1 MFDPSV
7 VSDACGTGFVASLGG
22 VPSHAIVEG
31 AVEAV
36 VNLTH
41 RGAVNADPD
50 TGDGA
55 GVAIQLPYA
64 LIQERLAE
72 NDLPAVANVDLCVAV
87 VFLPSS
93 GPSASTGGDPDEARQ
108 IIEKAVNSTELKA
121 LCWRKVP
128 VDTTVLGQW
137 ARAQRPDIEQL
148 IIARPQGLGG
158 DETEKRLYLARR
170 RAERAIRSG
179 GEPVASTYIASMS
192 AESVVYKGLML
203 ASQLGAFYP
212 DLHDPRVISSFAL
225 FHQRYAT
232 NTLPDWRLAQP
243 LRKIAHNGEINTLG
257 SNVSWMEARGV
268 ETLGDIWQAVRDDVL
283 PVVSSQGSDSAA
295 LDEVFDLLT
304 SSGIGPIRSM
314 MTLIPEAW
322 ERFPDMDA
330 ELRSFYRYHAAA
342 MEPWDGPATVAFHDG
357 EVVGVA
363 TDRNGLRPA
372 RYQTTVDGLIVCASE
387 AGVLDLD
394 PANLAESGQLG
405 PGQVLAVDLARRLL
419 LRNDDA
425 KHVAVAARAED
436 IAHSRAFDDWRP
448 LALELSGKPVQD
460 SDTTDDLD
468 FLLAVHGYTREEIGT
483 VLGPMAANGKE
494 AVGSMG
500 DDTPLSVLQD
510 KPRLLYTYLRQRF
523 AQVTNPPIDPI
534 REANVMSMESRL
546 GQRPPLLG
554 EAADTPPMVQ
564 LPSPVLTDEGMAG
577 INNLAKSG
585 LPLVELKALF
595 DAGQPGDLEEA
606 LERLCQQAADAVDNG
621 ARILVVTDAGVSA
634 SRAPIPMLLASSAV
648 HRFLVRTGRRMKTG
662 LVAAAGDARD
672 VHQVA
677 CLVGCGADAVYP
689 YLAFRALRSQV
700 DHDES
705 NEAQERDPIDSY
717 VTALNAGLRKIM
729 SKMGICTIASYTGS
743 QLFEALGLAPEI
755 VEQSFPAMPSRI
767 GGIGYEDVARDV
779 QARLQTAALQSDL
792 EAGGWYKYRRQGD
805 HHAYAPPVWRAL
817 QKAATD
823 GEAAY
828 PGFSEQSRSG
838 PPVGL
843 KDLLTYEGAGK
854 KVALEKVEPRDAIT
868 TRFRS
873 AAMSVGALGIEAHR
887 DVATAMRIVG
897 GFSNC
902 GEGGELPAQYLPN
915 GDKLEVGS
923 QIKQVASG
931 RFGVTP
937 GYLAA
942 ATEIEIKMAQG
953 SKPGEGGHLP
963 GEKVTDFI
971 ALLRHSEPGIELIS
985 PPPHHDIYSIED
997 LAQLIYDL
1005 KSVNP
1010 DASVAVKL
1018 VASYGVGIVAV
1029 GVAKAGADVVHIS
1042 GNVGGTGASPLSS
1055 IKYAGLPWEMGVK
1068 EAHDA
1073 LVANGLRS
1081 RVRIRTD
1088 GGLRTGHDVV
1098 VATMLGAQ
1106 EFTFGTAAL
1115 VALGCKMAR
1124 QCHQNTCPVGIATQR
1139 EDLRSRYKG
1148 KPEHLV
1154 SFLQSVADEARG
1166 VLAGLGY
1173 TSLEQVVGRNDLL
1186 VAKDAEP
1193 DQENGL
1199 PARSTTVD
1207 LSALL
1212 APAPPVTLAVPE
1224 NVVTEQAP
1232 IPSSF
1237 ENKIIRDAEAS
1248 VQTGEPTTKRYL
1260 VRNVHRAIGAGV
1272 AGMVARQHGDRKMS
1286 PGLIRLHLEGTAG
1299 QSLGAFMTRGMRIHL
1314 EGQANDYVGKG
1325 MAGGIIAIVPQSES
1339 YATSTRTPSLAGN
1352 TLLYGATGGSL
1363 FIAGTV
1369 GERFAVRNSGARSV
1383 VEGVGDHACSYM
1395 TGGKIA
1401 VLGPIGNNFAAG
1413 MSRGVAYIW
1422 DPTGESRDR
1431 VNQAMAQV
1439 NTVSGASDKSQLK
1452 MLLRAHWD
1460 FTGSAVAKRI
1470 LSKWDKSCQEFL
1482 IVVPRQH
1489 PDIRGEKVERV
1500 KALVAGTE

>member
-1 MFDPSV
+1 MFDPSTV
-7 VSDACGTGFVASLGG
+7 GDACGTGFVASLGG

-55 GVAIQLPYA
+55 GVAIQLPYP

-72 NDLPAVANVDLCVAV
+72 SDHPTIADVDLCVAV
-87 VFLPSS
+87 VFLPSTE
-93 GPSASTGGDPDEARQ
+93 TGGDPEQARQ
-108 IIEKAVNSTELKA
+108 ILVQAVDSTELKA

-128 VDTTVLGQW
+128 VDTAVLGQW

-148 IIARPQGLGG
+148 IIARPQGLSG
-158 DETEKRLYLARR
+158 DETAKRLYLARR

-179 GEPVASTYIASMS
+179 GESVRATYIASMS

-212 DLHDPRVISSFAL
+212 DLHDSRVISSFAL

-268 ETLGDIWQAVRDDVL
+268 ESLGDIWEAARQDVL
-283 PVVSSQGSDSAA
+283 PVISSQGSDSAA

-419 LRNDDA
+419 LRNNDA
-425 KHVAVAARAED
+425 KRVAVAARAED
-436 IAHSRAFDDWRP
+436 IAHSRAFADWQP
-448 LALELSGKPVQD
+448 LALDLDVTPAKEPE
-460 SDTTDDLD
+460 TADDLD

-554 EAADTPPMVQ
+554 EAADTPPMVL
-564 LPSPVLTDEGMAG
+564 LPSPVLTEESMAG
-577 INNLAKSG
+577 IEKLAGSE
-585 LPLVELKALF
+585 LPLVELEALF
-595 DAGQPGDLEEA
+595 DASEPGNLQAA
-606 LERLCQQAADAVDNG
+606 LERLCQRAADAVDQG
-621 ARILVVTDAGVSA
+621 ARVLVVTDAGVSA

-662 LVAAAGDARD
+662 LIAAAGDARD

-689 YLAFRALRSQV
+689 YLAFRALRSQAEN
-700 DHDES
+700 DES
-705 NEAQERDPIDSY
+705 GNLDPIGSY

-729 SKMGICTIASYTGS
+729 SKMGICTVASYTGS
-743 QLFEALGLAPEI
+743 QLFEALGLSPEI

-767 GGIGYEDVARDV
+767 GGIGYQDVARDV

-805 HHAYAPPVWRAL
+805 HHAYGPPVWRAL

-823 GEAAY
+823 SDSAY
-828 PGFSEQSRSG
+828 PAYSQQSRSG

-843 KDLLTYEGAGK
+843 KDLLAYKDSDE
-854 KVALEKVEPRDAIT
+854 KVALDTVEPQSAIT
-868 TRFRS
+868 RRFRS

-887 DVATAMRIVG
+887 DVASAMKMVG

-902 GEGGELPAQYLPN
+902 GEGGELPDQYLPN
-915 GDKLEVGS
+915 GDLLEVGS

-942 ATEIEIKMAQG
+942 ATEIEIKIAQG

-1098 VATMLGAQ
+1098 VAAMLGAQ

-1115 VALGCKMAR
+1115 IALGCKMAR

-1148 KPEHLV
+1148 KPENLV
-1154 SFLQSVADEARG
+1154 SFLESVAEEAREI
-1166 VLAGLGY
+1166 LAALGY
-1173 TSLEQVVGRNDLL
+1173 KSLEQVVGRNDLL

-1193 DQENGL
+1193 AQENGL
-1199 PARSTTVD
+1199 PARSASVD

-1224 NVVTEQAP
+1224 NVVTEPAS
-1232 IPSSF
+1232 IPSAF

-1248 VQTGEPTTKRYL
+1248 VQTGVPTTKRYL

-1272 AGMVARQHGDRKMS
+1272 AGMVARHHGDRKMS

-1339 YATSTRTPSLAGN
+1339 YPTSTRTPSLAGN

-1363 FIAGTV
+1363 FIAGSV

-1422 DPTGESRDR
+1422 DPTGESRER
-1431 VNQAMAQV
+1431 VNQAMVQV

-1470 LSKWDKSCQEFL
+1470 LSKWDKACEDFL